1 MFSDMSC
8 SLRHSFSFP
17 CHMFLSNTLTK
28 IVSIFVPMSI
38 HFYSS
43 FTYILII
50 EHNHIVKM
58 FHCLCD
64 QPTAGKEQSSATP
77 HNRAAQ
83 IVHEDGTRTSRGRTS
98 VSSVL
103 VQRQHLQ
110 VTAQVS
116 RTANVR
122 VVSPRSTLL
131 G

>member
-1 MFSDMSC
+1 MYK
-8 SLRHSFSFP
+8 
-17 CHMFLSNTLTK
+17 HM
-28 IVSIFVPMSI
+28 
-38 HFYSS
+38 
-43 FTYILII
+43 
-50 EHNHIVKM
+50 VKM
-58 FHCLCD
+58 FCCLCD
-64 QPTAGKEQSSATP
+64 QTTAGKEQGSVMP

-83 IVHEDGTRTSRGRTS
+83 IVHEAGTRTSHGRTS